1 MGCTAGGGT
10 LDAMTT
16 ITDRVQKDMTAAVKA
31 REKQRLRTL
40 RLVLDALKKESK
52 EKRSEL
58 DEQAEIAVLQ
68 RERKRRTEAAEAF
81 RAGGRA
87 EQAADEEAEAA
98 LIDAYLPEQLPDD
111 ELDAIVTTALDETG
125 ATSPKEMG
133 KGMGKV
139 MAAVMPKVGGR
150 ADGKRVSAVVREK
163 LAAEEGTE

>member
-1 MGCTAGGGT
+1 MGCRAWAGT
-10 LDAMTT
+10 LDAMTN

-31 REKQRLRTL
+31 REQQRLMTL

-52 EKRSEL
+52 EKRSDL

-87 EQAADEEAEAA
+87 EQAAAEEAEAA
-98 LIDAYLPEQLPDD
+98 LIDTYLPEQLPDD
-111 ELDAIVTTALDETG
+111 ELDAIVTAALDETG
-125 ATSPKEMG
+125 ATSPKE
-133 KGMGKV
+133 MGKV